1 MVGQVSSSKGRVLD
15 RVETTELP
23 GNDASWYRALLE
35 EESPPQPVTGHADTT
50 DADTSEPVRVD
61 QLPDAEPPEPVV
73 LQPTRELDD
82 EYPGQEAEPAD
93 TTEPGFTEAMGAD
106 TEPREDAPD
115 GLDELAPLLIA
126 PEEEE
131 TVSAPAKTAEP
142 TPAPETDEAPEAAF
156 VAEPVSPVMEAAELP
171 AAPDDVV
178 LEDHEPV
185 AADEELEPGDAQPE
199 SEDEPHQS
207 PSERSAEMVGQLW
220 TAHASEGPIE
230 GWVPD
235 DMDSTMSLSRS
246 FRWTSV
252 VATIAVLAL
261 VIVGLVL
268 LPSITRNRAD
278 AHRAMMVEALHGL
291 RAELPDTQDSLAVA
305 TEPTSTVTALNNLST
320 QLTSLS
326 AKATGVDH
334 AGREPLPSTLPFT
347 SSAPIDELAPIQQRL
362 EPLATTALTIQQ
374 RIANLVQY
382 RTLMQDFLTLPDLP
396 TSADDAT
403 QADLRVALAS
413 AQAESASILSE
424 LPDDVSLSEHRARAL
439 ELNKTFATWQ
449 VDYVEALRTQDTVA
463 AEALIGDIRYD
474 IEQLDAALV
483 TPLAQIRRQTD
494 ADLIDLASSIDEVVA
509 LATGEEPA
517 P

>member
-1 MVGQVSSSKGRVLD
+1 MVVQVSSSKGRVLD

-50 DADTSEPVRVD
+50 DADTSELVRVD

-73 LQPTRELDD
+73 HQPTQELDD

-106 TEPREDAPD
+106 TEPREDTLD
-115 GLDELAPLLIA
+115 GLDEPTPFLIA

-131 TVSAPAKTAEP
+131 TVSAP
-142 TPAPETDEAPEAAF
+142 ETDDAPEAAF
-156 VAEPVSPVMEAAELP
+156 VAEPVSPVTEAAELSV
-171 AAPDDVV
+171 APDDVV

-185 AADEELEPGDAQPE
+185 AADEELEPGDEQPE